1 MCRVVEF
8 KIFKKCSVFPSLT
21 WWDGYLRVSSHPDF
35 FSYFSIGEFISSP
48 LIVSNLLVLWSQRV
62 VSVTPGPQN
71 VRTSSG
77 APFEAS
83 VHACSARPEKGL
95 VFGTWWCHV

>member
-1 MCRVVEF
+1 MDISKF
-8 KIFKKCSVFPSLT
+8 LHIQT
-21 WWDGYLRVSSHPDF
+21 F
-35 FSYFSIGEFISSP
+35 FSYISIVEFISSP
-48 LIVSNLLVLWSQRV
+48 LIVSNLVVLWSQRV
-62 VSVTPGPQN
+62 VSVTPGPQD

-83 VHACSARPEKGL
+83 VHACSARPDKGL